1 MTKLEGIIHT
11 LDETMKLTNVN
22 SSHDLETN
30 MGIHATSP
38 VIHPTNL
45 AEDHEKTTNNKYI
58 PRSDKTIW
66 CSENHAI
73 NIYLYAFRSKFTQKL
88 LRNCP
93 VWLS

>member
-1 MTKLEGIIHT
+1 MQQVHTIKEAVKDPSDKTNIDLHQLNEGCSLLTQTCDTFIHT

-45 AEDHEKTTNNKYI
+45 AEDNEKTTNNKYI
-58 PRSDKTIW
+58 P
-66 CSENHAI
+66 
-73 NIYLYAFRSKFTQKL
+73 SK
-88 LRNCP
+88 R
-93 VWLS
+93 